1 MPHSPSCAPLSVSS
15 PSSLCPFAYSCS
27 KTSVEEKP
35 VQKRDKMRSRCEKIT
50 NTVIMSSTQLALTG
64 NNNTMKHN

>member
-1 MPHSPSCAPLSVSS
+1 MPHPPSCAPLSVSS
-15 PSSLCPFAYSCS
+15 PSSLGPFAYSCS

-35 VQKRDKMRSRCEKIT
+35 VQKRDEMRSKCEKIT
-50 NTVIMSSTQLALTG
+50 NTVIISQLALTG